1 MILLPEKYQE
11 LNLEKEEKLFINSI
25 KNKLEDS
32 SIMLLKINPLGPTS
46 TNSLIMEQGVCF
58 FTMLNIHD
66 VVQLKKMLSTLKM
79 MIQENIDTLSKRLL
93 VHRTFN
99 TESLE
104 LNIHLSFMYYLP
116 LLRFVDLEKE
126 GLSEENE
133 KLIKQHF
140 IFKDQLSTMSQSAES
155 IKRSLL
161 GEIEEDG
168 TITGDKVDIFI
179 QMIAPEYTIPL
190 FHAQHEGEIKSEGT
204 GVELQGENYNYDYG
218 ANSNSLQVKALRLDT
233 KQINIIN
240 AIKPGNQ
247 LMLACAGSGKSVL
260 LIAKCFKVCSVH
272 PEEDVLLTC
281 YNKNLND
288 MYKWRISIAGFRG
301 RKLQCMTFHKLCM
314 SLLDEIGVQYNKG
327 NYEEVF
333 SLTRYYLD
341 DGKIKRRYLAIFID
355 EVQVFAPE
363 WYELC
368 YDLLKD
374 KEDSNHFFTICGDK
388 SQNVAS
394 NVKQGKAPW
403 QGNDRLSNYRGK
415 SIRLETNYRNS
426 IPINEYINH
435 FTEIAKE
442 YAAKYKIE
450 LKEDKDQVLRGKA
463 IREGSLPSVVKSNR
477 TELTNDIV
485 KSINS
490 LKNRGIDLEDIAV
503 LMPYMQYK
511 PRKYYLKN
519 WIMNKL
525 DEEQIEYS
533 ILAGCDEGRT
543 GYANRQGVNLSTVQS
558 ALGLDFKAVILCG
571 INVMGA
577 YKDSRNEQGLMD
589 ECVEKKEEFLKCV
602 NELYTGCSRAQ
613 DELIVLLDEE
623 ENKSIY
629 SKMLKE
635 ARMMMSEREV

>member
-11 LNLEKEEKLFINSI
+11 LNLEKEEKLFINSM
-25 KNKLEDS
+25 KNKLDDS
-32 SIMLLKINPLGPTS
+32 SIMLLKINPLGS
-46 TNSLIMEQGVCF
+46 TPNNVLIMEHGVCF
-58 FTMLNIHD
+58 FETISVNDAL
-66 VVQLKKMLSTLKM
+66 VLKNMVSVFKI
-79 MIQENIDTLSKRLL
+79 MIQKNIDILSKRLL

-99 TESLE
+99 TESQK
-104 LNIHLSFMYYLP
+104 LNIQLNFMYYVP
-116 LLRFVDLEKE
+116 LIRYVDIEIETLLEE
-126 GLSEENE
+126 DMSF
-133 KLIKQHF
+133 IKKHF
-140 IFKDQLSTMSQSAES
+140 IFKDQLSTITQSAERIYS
-155 IKRSLL
+155 GFLKKR
-161 GEIEEDG
+161 EEPVH
-168 TITGDKVDIFI
+168 TMRDKIDIFI

-190 FHAQHEGEIKSEGT
+190 YHIQHTEEIKKENVGI
-204 GVELQGENYNYDYG
+204 ELKEDNYNYDYG
-218 ANSNSLQVKALRLDT
+218 VNTNSLQVKALRLDT

-288 MYKWRISIAGFRG
+288 MYKWRISVAGFRG
-301 RKLQCMTFHKLCM
+301 RKLHCMTFHKLCM
-314 SLLDEIGVQYNKG
+314 RLLDEINVRYDIG
-327 NYEEVF
+327 NFDEVF
-333 SLTRYYLD
+333 SLTRHYLD
-341 DGKIKRRYLAIFID
+341 NGKIKRRYLAIFID

-388 SQNVAS
+388 SQNVAN

-403 QGNDRLSNYRGK
+403 QGNDRLPSYRGK

-442 YAAKYKIE
+442 YAEKYKIE

-463 IREGSLPSVVKSNR
+463 IREGNLPIVIKTNR
-477 TELTNDIV
+477 TQLTNEIV
-485 KSINS
+485 KAIND
-490 LKNRGIDLEDIAV
+490 LKNRGIDLEDIAI
-503 LMPYMQYK
+503 LMPYMKYTPK
-511 PRKYYLKN
+511 KYYLKN

-525 DEEQIEYS
+525 DGEQIEYS
-533 ILAGCDEGRT
+533 VLAGGDEGRT
-543 GYANRQGVNLSTVQS
+543 EYTNRQGVNLCTVQS

-571 INVMGA
+571 INVVGR
-577 YKDSRNEQGLMD
+577 YENSRSEQELKDDCIER
-589 ECVEKKEEFLKCV
+589 KEEFLKCV

-613 DELIVLLDEE
+613 DELIILLDEE

-629 SKMLKE
+629 CKMLSE
-635 ARMMMSEREV
+635 ARIMLDEREA